1 MYYVS
6 ALPLFCI
13 NMCEGEHHV
22 SLPFSLSNHCP
33 FELFC
38 AEAAGSSIV
47 EMLGGEIIT
56 KKQLKSRVYTF
67 DLQIPRKLMLCFDC
81 GRLLAG
87 IKISLLEQRNDVKRV
102 YFKTQKLTFVRRG
115 TKLAN

>member
-1 MYYVS
+1 
-6 ALPLFCI
+6 
-13 NMCEGEHHV
+13 MCEGEHHV